1 MVGGKKYLY
10 VFFFLCFCL
19 CACKNNKNKS
29 ETTAE
34 FRILIDTKLCT
45 DSIDSLYP
53 PPRGMENRNKR
64 CLYLRYIIRNNSNE
78 DIYLPV
84 TSFWGE
90 RTDTADTNIKVY
102 FANGK
107 DTIYP
112 RCRISRVPYKEEIV
126 SAGDSITL
134 KMEISCFWEWSNK
147 DFGVNTD
154 IRTLISKLHLEY
166 CKSPNDICGKLE
178 TPIIKFDSIP
188 KEYYEIPRGGS
199 LDPFLKPLHK
209 VKF

>member
-10 VFFFLCFCL
+10 VLLFLCFCFYG
-19 CACKNNKNKS
+19 CKNNKNKR
-29 ETTAE
+29 EINAE
-34 FRILIDTKLCT
+34 FCILIDTRIRT

-53 PPRGMENRNKR
+53 SPRGMGNCNTRSLNMS
-64 CLYLRYIIRNNSNE
+64 YIIRNNSNE

-84 TSFWGE
+84 KSFCGE

-112 RCRISRVPYKEEIV
+112 RCRISRVPFKEEIV

-166 CKSPNDICGKLE
+166 CKNPDDFYEDLE
-178 TPIIKFDSIP
+178 TPIIKFGTIPQKCISIE
-188 KEYYEIPRGGS
+188 KVER
-199 LDPFLKPLHK
+199 FLH
-209 VKF
+209 

>member
-1 MVGGKKYLY
+1 MVIKKYIFILI
-10 VFFFLCFCL
+10 FIGCGI
-19 CACKNNKNKS
+19 CACNSDKDKQVLD
-29 ETTAE
+29 AE

-45 DSIDSLYP
+45 DSIDSLFP
-53 PPRGMENRNKR
+53 SPRGIENRNKR
-64 CLYLRYIIRNNSNE
+64 RLYLRYIIRNNSNE

-102 FANGK
+102 FVNGK

-112 RCRISRVPYKEEIV
+112 RCRIGRVPYKEKIV

-166 CKSPNDICGKLE
+166 YKNPDDVYEDLG
-178 TPIIKFDSIP
+178 TPTIKFNSIP

-199 LDPFLKPLHK
+199 LEPFLKPLNR
-209 VKF
+209 VNF